1 MSSTEIQ
8 GDYSSPAEKP
18 DRSSFV
24 LGYDAFVSSNEK
36 CSVIASEPSFL
47 PKL

>member
-1 MSSTEIQ
+1 MSSTEREE
-8 GDYSSPAEKP
+8 DYSSPAEKP

-24 LGYDAFVSSNEK
+24 LGYAFVSWNEK

-47 PKL
+47 HKL